1 MSKPRPLPPELERAV
16 KMAHRSP
23 TYALTLLDGR
33 VLHIRREAIAIRK
46 NGTADLQKL
55 HKGGGDVVWWVRCG
69 DSETTG
75 KDLGAVLRRVTC
87 PPLAEDDADG
97 HWEQVKILFSTALAL
112 ADAAVPCEQQAVTAE

>member
-1 MSKPRPLPPELERAV
+1 MTLPLELERAV
-16 KMAHRSP
+16 KLAHRSP

-33 VLHIRREAIAIRK
+33 VLHIRRVALAFRK

-69 DSETTG
+69 DTEAHG
-75 KDLGAVLRRVTC
+75 EKLGDVLRRVTC

-97 HWEQVKILFSTALAL
+97 HWEQVKLLFSTALAL
-112 ADAAVPCEQQAVTAE
+112 ADAAVPCEQQAVPA